1 MNLDLQG
8 CLNFNEFTPIDFI
21 IHKDRCMTDWEARTL
36 INYGIEN
43 GKKYLSEI
51 PDEVADAICE
61 IGNDTYKKY
70 EPKEVLHFV
79 AQEYV
84 EEVIKRVLG
93 WHIDCESDREEIFD
107 DIMNAL

>member
-1 MNLDLQG
+1 MDMNLQG
-8 CLNFNEFTPIDFI
+8 CLDYKEYTPIDFI
-21 IHKDRCMTDWEARTL
+21 LHKGRCMTDWEARTL
-36 INYGIEN
+36 INYGIAN
-43 GKKYLSEI
+43 GMKYLSEI

-61 IGNDTYKKY
+61 TGNNTYKEY

-79 AQEYV
+79 AQEHV

-93 WHIDCESDREEIFD
+93 WHIDDESDRDEIFD